1 MTDAA
6 AALRAFALLLVAT
19 PGSLSYNQPLPP
31 PSQAPSTVARE
42 GAGNGLDRRAAL
54 SAATAAVTA
63 GGVILPGTAAS
74 AAAAA
79 LPTTMLGDLE
89 VSQTIQ
95 GYWQL
100 AGAARCVLRRP
111 FAAPYPPP
119 THSLPLFVLVLT
131 CSSSDD
137 NLRKL
142 FTVTFSNMF

>member
-79 LPTTMLGDLE
+79 VPTTMLGDLE

-100 AGAARCVLRRP
+100 AGGHGEVRT
-111 FAAPYPPP
+111 P
-119 THSLPLFVLVLT
+119 TAFRGSL
-131 CSSSDD
+131 SSSDPLSSSLCACVD
-137 NLRKL
+137 LL
-142 FTVTFSNMF
+142 VE